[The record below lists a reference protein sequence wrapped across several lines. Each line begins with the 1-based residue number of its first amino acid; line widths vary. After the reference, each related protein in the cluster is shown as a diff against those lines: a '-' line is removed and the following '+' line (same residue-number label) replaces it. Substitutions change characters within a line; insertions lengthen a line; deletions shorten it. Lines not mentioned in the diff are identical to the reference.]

1 MAGRPPAVS
10 DYEIVLGIARSRADS
25 GDPAVTT
32 AEIAERLPIKH
43 EGLGRRLNDLADR
56 RLVNRKRVGTSYIW
70 WLPETTYA
78 AVEPYVD
85 QVGASRATGTV
96 TDPIETL
103 FDVGRQ
109 RFDLEVGAI
118 ARVDPDRD
126 YFEVERASER
136 LAGFEPGTVYPLSET
151 YCITATSERG
161 PASVDDPVRAELDDL
176 TVRRDV
182 GFQTYLGTFL
192 DIRGDDDRTFFF
204 VSTTPRDEPF
214 SDADH
219 AFHDLLGQ
227 GAKLELQGARQ
238 SPLYG

>member
-32 AEIAERLPIKH
+32 SEIAERLPIKH

-56 RLVNRKRVGTSYIW
+56 ELVERKRVGTSYIW
-70 WLPETTYA
+70 WLPETTAA

-85 QVGASRATGTV
+85 QAADSPAAEPTE
-96 TDPIETL
+96 DPLQTL
-103 FDVGRQ
+103 FDVGRRQ
-109 RFDLEVGAI
+109 FDLELGAI

-151 YCITATSERG
+151 YCRTATSERG
-161 PASVDDPVRAELDDL
+161 PASVDDPVAAELEEL
-176 TVRRDV
+176 TVRREV
-182 GFQTYLGTFL
+182 GFETYLGTFL
-192 DIRGDDDRTFFF
+192 EVRGDDDRTFFF

-214 SDADH
+214 TDADH

-227 GAKLELQGARQ
+227 GAKLELQGAPR
-238 SPLYG
+238 SPLHG